1 MGPRK
6 LSDKWVELGRTRW
19 WVPLVGYSP
28 ILLLLPVYSLN
39 LPGIF
44 WPDLTLGWSLVVTL
58 ALAAGSFGIIVALSR
73 LVHPRAFANPAGSM
87 VRAGRRQARFSEITS
102 AQLFPGASKG
112 HRSLLLV
119 LRAENKL
126 RTPILLR
133 DTKQRTLEPEIT
145 ALVLQLVR
153 QSNITMPVSPD
164 DPKGRFV
171 RFNFPNNITKD
182 EAEQLVEHPP
192 TSADP
197 LPIPYV

>member
-1 MGPRK
+1 
-6 LSDKWVELGRTRW
+6 
-19 WVPLVGYSP
+19 
-28 ILLLLPVYSLN
+28 
-39 LPGIF
+39 
-44 WPDLTLGWSLVVTL
+44 
-58 ALAAGSFGIIVALSR
+58 
-73 LVHPRAFANPAGSM
+73 
-87 VRAGRRQARFSEITS
+87 
-102 AQLFPGASKG
+102 
-112 HRSLLLV
+112 V

-133 DTKQRTLEPEIT
+133 DTKQRTLEPEIA

-164 DPKGRFV
+164 DPKGRCV